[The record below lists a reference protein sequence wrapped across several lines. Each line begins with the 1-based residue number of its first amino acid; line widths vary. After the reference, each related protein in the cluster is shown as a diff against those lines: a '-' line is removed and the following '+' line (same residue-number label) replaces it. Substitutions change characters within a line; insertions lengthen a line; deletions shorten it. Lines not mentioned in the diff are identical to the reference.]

1 MKNLKLL
8 LLAAVIAVA
17 ALPAT
22 AQLSDTYVIAAA
34 ANQTGAFGTHW
45 KTRFTIF
52 NPHLDDTLW
61 VSVTF
66 LPTGGRPQ
74 PDANDE
80 FLIELP
86 PNALAYSDNILED
99 LYDTT
104 GGGSLLVATFAD
116 DNPHL
121 PPDDMLSRSFLVT
134 TDTYNNPNNTGTYG
148 QTIPGVWAGLLDID
162 TDGISAVVPMVR
174 NFGDWR
180 TNIGAVNL
188 GRCEV
193 RLYVSAYDGDGNTV
207 LDQARFPIPPLAH
220 HQLGLPVALEVG
232 SVEFSVDDPCANDND
247 RLAVVFPYTSTIDRR
262 TGDPTYGVPTLLA
275 DPDELFAKGQAKD
288 PRTIGTK
295 IDSAYARKVRDHAQR
310 SGVASL
316 KREADGWR
324 ITQ

>member
-1 MKNLKLL
+1 MKNLKLFL
-8 LLAAVIAVA
+8 VAAVIAVA
-17 ALPAT
+17 AMPAT

-34 ANQTGAFGTHW
+34 ANQRGAFGTHW

-52 NPHLDDTLW
+52 NPHLDDELV

-74 PDANDE
+74 PNPNDE

-99 LYDTT
+99 LYDTE
-104 GGGSLLVATFAD
+104 GGGSLLVATFAE

-121 PPDDMLSRSFLVT
+121 PNDMLSRSFLIT
-134 TDTYNNPNNTGTYG
+134 TDTYNNPNNAGTYG
-148 QTIPGVWAGLLDID
+148 QTIPGVWSGLMDYESD
-162 TDGISAVVPMVR
+162 RISAIVPMVR

-193 RLYVSAYDGDGNTV
+193 SLFVSAYDGDGNTV

-220 HQLGLPVALEVG
+220 HQLPLPVVLEVG
-232 SVEFSVDDPCANDND
+232 SVEFSVDDPCAKDSE

-275 DPDELFAKGQAKD
+275 EPGDLFAKGQTID

-295 IDSAYARKVRDHAQR
+295 IDSTYARKVRAQAER
-310 SGVASL
+310 RGTARL
-316 KREADGWR
+316 TREVTGWK

>member
-1 MKNLKLL
+1 VKNLKLL
-8 LLAAVIAVA
+8 LLAAVITAA

-52 NPHLDDTLW
+52 NPHLDETLW

-74 PDANDE
+74 PDPNDE

-86 PNALAYSDNILED
+86 PNALAYSENILED
-99 LYDTT
+99 LYDTQ
-104 GGGSLLVATFAD
+104 GGGALLVATFAD

-121 PPDDMLSRSFLVT
+121 PDDMLSRSFLVT
-134 TDTYNNPNNTGTYG
+134 TDTYNNPNNTGTFG
-148 QTIPGVWAGLLDID
+148 QTIPGVWTGLLDYEFD
-162 TDGISAVVPMVR
+162 RISAIVPMVR
-174 NFGDWR
+174 NHGDWR

-193 RLYVSAYDGDGNTV
+193 RLFVSAYDGDGNTV
-207 LDQARFPIPPLAH
+207 LDQAVFPIPPLAH
-220 HQLGLPVALEVG
+220 HQLPLPVALEIG
-232 SVEFSVDDPCANDND
+232 SVEFSVDDPCTGDPD

-262 TGDPTYGVPTLLA
+262 TGDPTYGVPQLLA
-275 DPDELFAKGQAKD
+275 EPGDLFAKGQTID
-288 PRTIGTK
+288 PRTIGTE
-295 IDSAYARKVRDHAQR
+295 IDSTYARKVRDQAQR
-310 SGVASL
+310 RGAARL
-316 KREADGWR
+316 TRDATGWK